1 VVQKRSSPVFSILLA
16 LLAVVS
22 AAAAIFYWT
31 QNTDFLA
38 FGSGFG
44 IHKKHAAIFAV
55 LTLIFL
61 AGAVL
66 ARPRPAIS

>member
-22 AAAAIFYWT
+22 AAVTIFYWT
-31 QNTDFLA
+31 QKTSFLA
-38 FGSGFG
+38 GDFG
-44 IHKKHAAIFAV
+44 IHHKHAAIFAV

-66 ARPRPAIS
+66 ARPRSAIN

>member
-1 VVQKRSSPVFSILLA
+1 LVTQKRTSPIFSILLA

-31 QNTDFLA
+31 QQTDLLA
-38 FGSGFG
+38 GTFGT
-44 IHKKHAAIFAV
+44 HHKHAAIFAV

-66 ARPRPAIS
+66 ARPRSAAG